1 MKKLFYF
8 LALLLFVPVLSS
20 CELCIALVIS
30 EFSHIDDGWGVPEH
44 VDKYLDFDED
54 GGEINAEFKNDYSF
68 YMVLVENDTIYYTLD
83 KSYQEKSMLN
93 GYTFEMNNRYIS
105 GHGLTLDGTYS
116 NKLKVEL
123 DANTSG
129 KQKYM
134 EVIVGHA
141 YDEEQHI
148 WGPRTVLG
156 IRQKG
161 LVEE

>member
-8 LALLLFVPVLSS
+8 LAWLLMIPMLTS
-20 CELCIALVIS
+20 CELYGIWLIS
-30 EFSHIDDGWGVPEH
+30 ELNDVDDGWGVPEH
-44 VDKYLDFDED
+44 VDKYLDFDEE
-54 GGEINAEFKNDYSF
+54 GGEINAQFENEYSF
-68 YMVLVENDTIYYTLD
+68 YMVLVESDTIYCTLD
-83 KSYQEKSMLN
+83 KSYQEKSMQN

-116 NKLKVEL
+116 TKLKVEL

-141 YDEEQHI
+141 YDEEKHI

-161 LVEE
+161 LEE